1 MNKFI
6 ETVKKYA
13 DKRRP
18 TQCKCPDCGDIINI
32 RIGGIF
38 NTIQSMCEGCGEY
51 WFEGQEDIG
60 DWEFHIF
67 KL

>member
-1 MNKFI
+1 MSKFI
-6 ETVKKYA
+6 ETVRKYA
-13 DKRRP
+13 DKSRP
-18 TQCKCPDCGDIINI
+18 TQCKCPDCGNIINI

-60 DWEFHIF
+60 D
-67 KL
+67 

>member
-13 DKRRP
+13 EKDRP
-18 TQCKCPDCGDIINI
+18 TQCKCPDCGNIINI

-38 NTIQSMCEGCGEY
+38 NTIQSMCEGAVS
-51 WFEGQEDIG
+51 IG
-60 DWEFHIF
+60 SRW
-67 KL
+67 